1 MYAIIE
7 KGGHQYRVAPGDTLR
22 VQKLEADNGGHE
34 VSLDRVL
41 LLATEEGT
49 LIGTPFVRGAMVKAE
64 VLRDE
69 KGDKVMIFKK
79 KPRKGH
85 KKLRGH
91 RQLHTVLKIT
101 DIVQG
106 G

>member
-7 KGGHQYRVAPGDTLR
+7 NGGHQYKVSPGETIK
-22 VQKLEADNGGHE
+22 VQKIEAGNVKE
-34 VSLDRVL
+34 ISLDKVL
-41 LLATEEGT
+41 LVSKDENVSVGK
-49 LIGTPFVRGAMVKAE
+49 PFVMNALVKAE
-64 VLRDE
+64 IQGDE
-69 KGDKVMIFKK
+69 KGEKALIFKK

-91 RQLHTVLKIT
+91 RQNYTALKIT
-101 DIVQG
+101 DIVIG

>member
-7 KGGHQYRVAPGDTLR
+7 NGGHQHKVSPGETIR
-22 VQKLEADNGGHE
+22 VQKIEAENGKE
-34 VSLDRVL
+34 ISLDRVL
-41 LLATEEGT
+41 LVSKEENISVGE
-49 LIGTPFVRGAMVKAE
+49 PFVKNALVKAE
-64 VLRDE
+64 IQGDE
-69 KGDKVMIFKK
+69 KAEKALIFKK

-91 RQLHTVLKIT
+91 RQNYTVLKIT
-101 DIVQG
+101 DIVIG

>member
-7 KGGHQYRVAPGDTLR
+7 NGGHQHKVSPGETIR
-22 VQKLEADNGGHE
+22 VQKIDAENGKE
-34 VSLDRVL
+34 ISLDKVL
-41 LLATEEGT
+41 LVAQEENITVGK
-49 LIGTPFVRGAMVKAE
+49 PFVNNALVKAE
-64 VLRDE
+64 IQGNE
-69 KGDKVMIFKK
+69 KADKALIFKK

-91 RQLHTVLKIT
+91 RQNYTVLKIT
-101 DIVQG
+101 DIVIG

>member
-7 KGGHQYRVAPGDTLR
+7 NGGHQHKVSPGDTIK
-22 VQKLEADNGGHE
+22 VQKIEAENGKE
-34 VSLDRVL
+34 VSLDRVIL
-41 LLATEEGT
+41 VADGEHISVGD
-49 LIGTPFVRGAMVKAE
+49 PFIKNALVKAE
-64 VLRDE
+64 MLGNE
-69 KGDKVMIFKK
+69 KAEKALIFKK

-91 RQLHTVLKIT
+91 RQNYTALKIT
-101 DIVQG
+101 DIVIG

>member
-7 KGGHQYRVAPGDTLR
+7 NGGHQH
-22 VQKLEADNGGHE
+22 K
-34 VSLDRVL
+34 VSLGETIKVQML
-41 LLATEEGT
+41 GSPYVGNA
-49 LIGTPFVRGAMVKAE
+49 VVKAE
-64 VLRDE
+64 IQGVV
-69 KGDKVMIFKK
+69 KGAKDLIFKK

-91 RQLHTVLKIT
+91 RQNFTVLKIT
-101 DIVQG
+101 DIVFG

>member
-7 KGGHQYRVAPGDTLR
+7 NGGHQHKVSPGETIR
-22 VQKLEADNGGHE
+22 VQKIEAENGKE
-34 VSLDRVL
+34 ISLDKVL
-41 LLATEEGT
+41 LVSKEENISVGK
-49 LIGTPFVRGAMVKAE
+49 PFVKNALVKAE
-64 VLRDE
+64 IQGDE
-69 KGDKVMIFKK
+69 KAKKALIFKK

-91 RQLHTVLKIT
+91 RQNYTVLKIT
-101 DIVQG
+101 DIVIG

>member
-7 KGGHQYRVAPGDTLR
+7 SGGHQHKVLPGETIR
-22 VQKLEADNGGHE
+22 VQKIEAENGKE
-34 VSLDRVL
+34 ISLDRVL
-41 LLATEEGT
+41 LVSKEENISVGE
-49 LIGTPFVRGAMVKAE
+49 PFVKNALVKAE
-64 VLRDE
+64 IQGDE
-69 KGDKVMIFKK
+69 KGAKDLIFKK

-91 RQLHTVLKIT
+91 RQNYTVLKIT
-101 DIVQG
+101 DIVFG

>member
-7 KGGHQYRVAPGDTLR
+7 KSGHQHKVSPGDTIR
-22 VQKLEADNGGHE
+22 VQKIENGSE
-34 VSLDRVL
+34 KEINIDKVIFVSSGENVSVGR
-41 LLATEEGT
+41 
-49 LIGTPFVRGAMVKAE
+49 PFVENALVKAE
-64 VLRDE
+64 IQGNE
-69 KGDKVMIFKK
+69 KGAKDLIFKK

-91 RQLHTVLKIT
+91 RQNYTVLKIT
-101 DIVQG
+101 DIVFG

>member
-7 KGGHQYRVAPGDTLR
+7 NAGHQYRVSPGDTIKI
-22 VQKLEADNGGHE
+22 QKLENNSGTE
-34 VSLDRVL
+34 ISLDRVL
-41 LLATEEGT
+41 VVGT
-49 LIGTPFVRGAMVKAE
+49 DETILVGTPVVRNAIVKAE
-64 VLRDE
+64 ILGNE
-69 KGDKVMIFKK
+69 KAKKALIFKK
-79 KPRKGH
+79 KPRKGY

-91 RQLHTVLKIT
+91 RQNYTLLKIT

>member
-7 KGGHQYRVAPGDTLR
+7 SGGHQHKVSPGETIR
-22 VQKLEADNGGHE
+22 VQKIEAENGKE
-34 VSLDRVL
+34 ISLDRVL
-41 LLATEEGT
+41 LVSKEENISVGE
-49 LIGTPFVRGAMVKAE
+49 PFVKNALVKAE
-64 VLRDE
+64 IQGDE
-69 KGDKVMIFKK
+69 KGEKALIFKK

-91 RQLHTVLKIT
+91 RQNYTVLKIT
-101 DIVQG
+101 DIVIG

>member
-7 KGGHQYRVAPGDTLR
+7 NGGHQHKVSLGETIR
-22 VQKLEADNGGHE
+22 VQKIDAENGKE
-34 VSLDRVL
+34 ISLDKVL
-41 LLATEEGT
+41 LVAQEENITVGK
-49 LIGTPFVRGAMVKAE
+49 PFVNNAIVKAE
-64 VLRDE
+64 IQGNE
-69 KGDKVMIFKK
+69 KADKALIFKK

-91 RQLHTVLKIT
+91 RQNYTVLKIT
-101 DIVQG
+101 DIVIG

>member
-7 KGGHQYRVAPGDTLR
+7 NGGHQHKVSLGDTIK
-22 VQKLEADNGGHE
+22 VQKIVAETGQE
-34 VSLDRVL
+34 ISLDKVL
-41 LLATEEGT
+41 FVSKEENISVGK
-49 LIGTPFVRGAMVKAE
+49 PFVKNALVKAE
-64 VLRDE
+64 ILGDE
-69 KGDKVMIFKK
+69 KAEKALIFKK

-91 RQLHTVLKIT
+91 RQNYTVLKIT
-101 DIVQG
+101 DIVIG